1 MKKLNPNPLPPKVE
15 AALHEV
21 LSYAVEHA
29 DDHEAV
35 HADVK
40 VVDAW
45 LNSLAKSPRR

>member
-21 LSYAVEHA
+21 LSYAVEQA
-29 DDHEAV
+29 DEDESI

-45 LNSLAKSPRR
+45 LNSFPK